1 MPQKTTQKNK
11 NILLSKNIAIFAP
24 MTNRSIMPAVQPL
37 KEIKFPAIV
46 KKTLNNTIPIFFI
59 QQGKVP
65 ITQISIVFYAGNT
78 ASTIKHLP
86 TATNAL
92 ITEGT
97 TQKTSQQIFEA
108 LDFYGA
114 YLQTYCANEIAD
126 VSLYASVKHLDNV
139 LPIFFE
145 VLTQPSYP
153 KHEIELWKQRHVE
166 QLKVSKQKTSYLASN
181 AFKQAVFPNH
191 PYGYVL
197 EEEDYF
203 RVEQKQLQDFHK
215 QAYIPENS
223 YIIVSGD
230 GYDTEHILNVLN
242 KYWGH
247 HTSELFKKPDISLYE
262 PQKGYIHVPKSD
274 AMQATLR
281 IGGRMPHHSHP
292 DYLKLK
298 VLITLYGGYFGSRL
312 MSNLREEKGYTY
324 GIYASLVGLKQE
336 SYISI
341 GTDVGIEVAE
351 DAVAQIQAEA
361 EKLQQ
366 ESVDVEELELVKNY
380 MLGQLTGDFETAFNT
395 ADYYKSL
402 IILGYDHQHLEKLVQ
417 TVKTCT
423 VEDIKKLAQLYLDPN
438 QWTVVKAGG

>member
-1 MPQKTTQKNK
+1 
-11 NILLSKNIAIFAP
+11 
-24 MTNRSIMPAVQPL
+24 MTDRSIMPAVQPL
-37 KEIKFPAIV
+37 KEIKFPILV
-46 KKTLNNTIPIFFI
+46 KKSLNNNVPVFFI

-65 ITQISIVFYAGNT
+65 ITQISVVFYAGNT
-78 ASTIKHLP
+78 ASTLKHLP
-86 TATNAL
+86 VATNAL

-97 TQKTSQQIFEA
+97 TQKNSQQIFEE

-126 VSLYASVKHLDNV
+126 VSLYASVKHLDKV
-139 LPIFFE
+139 LPVFFE

-153 KHEIELWKQRHVE
+153 KHEIELWKQRHIE
-166 QLKVSKQKTSYLASN
+166 QLKVNKQKTSYLASN
-181 AFKQAVFPNH
+181 AFKQAIFPNH

-197 EEEDYF
+197 EEEDYLK
-203 RVEQKQLQDFHK
+203 VEQKDLQEFHQK
-215 QAYIPENS
+215 AYIPENS

-230 GYDTEHILNVLN
+230 EYNCEHILDVINQ
-242 KYWGH
+242 YWGH
-247 HTSELFKKPDISLYE
+247 NTSSLFNKPNTSFSQPKKE
-262 PQKGYIHVPKSD
+262 YIHVPKPG

-281 IGGRMPHHSHP
+281 LGGLMPHHSHP

-298 VLITLYGGYFGSRL
+298 VLVTLYGGYFGSRL

-324 GIYASLVGLKQE
+324 GIYASLTGLKQA

-341 GTDVGIEVAE
+341 STDVGIEVAE
-351 DAVAQIQAEA
+351 DAITQIKAEA

-366 ESVDVEELELVKNY
+366 ESVEAEELEIVKNY

-402 IILGYDHQHLEKLVQ
+402 IILGHDHHYLEKSVQ
-417 TVKTCT
+417 AIKNCT
-423 VEDIKKLAQLYLDPN
+423 VEDIKQLAQLYLDPSE
-438 QWTVVKAGG
+438 WIVVKAGG

>member
-1 MPQKTTQKNK
+1 M
-11 NILLSKNIAIFAP
+11 SIFAS
-24 MTNRSIMPAVQPL
+24 MIDRSIMPAVQPL
-37 KEIKFPAIV
+37 KEIRFPVLIRTFL
-46 KKTLNNTIPIFFI
+46 KNNVPVFFV

-65 ITQISIVFYAGNT
+65 ITQISVVFNAGNS
-78 ASTIKHLP
+78 ASSVKYLP
-86 TATNAL
+86 TATNSL

-97 TQKTSQQIFEA
+97 TEKSSQQIFEE

-126 VSLYASVKHLDNV
+126 VSLYASVKHLDKV
-139 LPIFFE
+139 LPVFFE
-145 VLTQPSYP
+145 VIAKPSYP
-153 KHEIELWKQRHVE
+153 EHEIELWKQRHIE
-166 QLKVSKQKTSYLASN
+166 QLKVNKQKTSYLASN
-181 AFKQAVFPNH
+181 AFKQAMFPNH

-197 EEEDYF
+197 EEEDYS
-203 RVEQKQLQDFHK
+203 RVEQKNLQNFHK
-215 QAYIPENS
+215 NAYIPENS

-230 GYDTEHILNVLN
+230 GYSTDHILQVLN
-242 KYWGH
+242 EYWGH
-247 HTSELFKKPDISLYE
+247 TATNPFSKPDIVLPP
-262 PQKGYIHVPKSD
+262 PQKGYIHVSKPD

-281 IGGRMPHHSHP
+281 AGGRMPHHSHP
-292 DYLKLK
+292 DYHKLK
-298 VLITLYGGYFGSRL
+298 VLITLYGGFFGSRL

-324 GIYASLVGLKQE
+324 GVYASLVGLKQE

-351 DAVAQIQAEA
+351 DAIVQIQTEA

-366 ESVDVEELELVKNY
+366 ENVTQEELDIVKNY

-402 IILGYDHQHLEKLVQ
+402 IILGYDHHNLENLVQ
-417 TVKTCT
+417 AIKTCT
-423 VEDIKKLAQLYLDPN
+423 VDDIKQMAQLYLDPS

>member
-1 MPQKTTQKNK
+1 
-11 NILLSKNIAIFAP
+11 
-24 MTNRSIMPAVQPL
+24 MPAVQPL
-37 KEIKFPAIV
+37 KEIKFPALI
-46 KKTLNNTIPIFFI
+46 KKTLNNNVPVFFI

-65 ITQISIVFYAGNT
+65 VIQVSVVFYAGNT
-78 ASTIKHLP
+78 ASTLKHLP
-86 TATNAL
+86 VATNAL

-97 TQKTSQQIFEA
+97 AEKNSQQIFEE

-126 VSLYASVKHLDNV
+126 VSLYASVKHLDKV
-139 LPIFFE
+139 LPVFFE
-145 VLTQPSYP
+145 VITQASYP
-153 KHEIELWKQRHVE
+153 EHEIELWKQRHTE
-166 QLKVSKQKTSYLASN
+166 QLKVNKQKTSYLASN

-191 PYGYVL
+191 PYGYVM
-197 EEEDYF
+197 EEEDYLKA
-203 RVEQKQLQDFHK
+203 EQKELQEFHRK
-215 QAYIPENS
+215 AYIPENS

-230 GYDTEHILNVLN
+230 GYDADHIVSVLN
-242 KYWGH
+242 GYWGH
-247 HTSELFKKPDISLYE
+247 NTPRMFSKPDIALPA

-324 GIYASLVGLKQE
+324 GVYASLVGLKQE

-351 DAVAQIQAEA
+351 DAIAQIKAEA

-366 ESVDVEELELVKNY
+366 ENADAEELELVKNY

-417 TVKTCT
+417 AVKTCT
-423 VEDIKKLAQLYLDPN
+423 SDELKTLAQLYLDPDK
-438 QWTVVKAGG
+438 WVVVKAGG

>member
-1 MPQKTTQKNK
+1 M
-11 NILLSKNIAIFAP
+11 ID
-24 MTNRSIMPAVQPL
+24 RSIMPAVQPL
-37 KEIKFPAIV
+37 KEIKFPILRKEV
-46 KKTLNNTIPIFFI
+46 LNNNVPVFFV

-65 ITQISIVFYAGNT
+65 ITQISVVFYAGNT
-78 ASTIKHLP
+78 ASIVKHLP

-97 TQKTSQQIFEA
+97 TQKTNQQIFEE

-126 VSLYASVKHLDNV
+126 ISLYSSVKHLEKV
-139 LPIFFE
+139 LPVFFE
-145 VLTQPSYP
+145 VITQPSYP
-153 KHEIELWKQRHVE
+153 EHEIQLWQQRHIE

-191 PYGYVL
+191 PYGYVI
-197 EEEDYF
+197 EEQDYNA
-203 RVEQKQLQDFHK
+203 VQQKELQDFHK
-215 QAYIPENS
+215 QAYVPENS

-230 GYDTEHILNVLN
+230 EYEVKHILNLLN
-242 KYWGH
+242 QYWGH
-247 HTSELFKKPDISLYE
+247 STQKQFIKPNIPLTAS
-262 PQKGYIHVPKSD
+262 QKGYIHVPKPD

-281 IGGRMPHHSHP
+281 IGGRSIHHSHP

-298 VLITLYGGYFGSRL
+298 VLINLYGGFFGSRL
-312 MSNLREEKGYTY
+312 MSNLREDKGYTY

-336 SYISI
+336 SYLSI

-351 DAVAQIQAEA
+351 DAIAQIKAEA
-361 EKLQQ
+361 EKLQT
-366 ESVDVEELELVKNY
+366 EPIETEELEIVKNY

-402 IILGYDHQHLEKLVQ
+402 IILGYDHQHLENLVQ
-417 TVKTCT
+417 AVKTST
-423 VEDIKKLAQLYLDPN
+423 ADELKKLAQLYLNPEE
-438 QWTVVKAGG
+438 WAFVKAGG

>member
-1 MPQKTTQKNK
+1 
-11 NILLSKNIAIFAP
+11 
-24 MTNRSIMPAVQPL
+24 MPAVQPL
-37 KEIKFPAIV
+37 KEIKFPILV
-46 KKTLNNTIPIFFI
+46 KKNLNNNVPVFFI

-65 ITQISIVFYAGNT
+65 ITQISVVFYAGNT
-78 ASTIKHLP
+78 ASTLKHLP
-86 TATNAL
+86 VATNAL

-97 TQKTSQQIFEA
+97 TQKNSQQIFEE

-126 VSLYASVKHLDNV
+126 VSLYASVKHLDKV
-139 LPIFFE
+139 LPVFFE

-153 KHEIELWKQRHVE
+153 KHEIELWKQRHIE
-166 QLKVSKQKTSYLASN
+166 QLKVNKQKTSYLASN
-181 AFKQAVFPNH
+181 AFKQAMFPNH

-197 EEEDYF
+197 EEEDYLK
-203 RVEQKQLQDFHK
+203 VAQKDLQEFHQK
-215 QAYIPENS
+215 AYMPQNS

-230 GYDTEHILNVLN
+230 EYNSDHILNVLN
-242 KYWGH
+242 QYWGH
-247 HTSELFKKPDISLYE
+247 NTSSLFNKPNISFSQPKKE
-262 PQKGYIHVPKSD
+262 YIHVSKPD

-281 IGGRMPHHSHP
+281 LGGLMPHHSHP

-298 VLITLYGGYFGSRL
+298 VLVTLYGGYFGSRL

-324 GIYASLVGLKQE
+324 GVYASLVGLKQE

-351 DAVAQIQAEA
+351 DAITQIKAEA

-366 ESVDVEELELVKNY
+366 ESVEVEELEIVKNY

-402 IILGYDHQHLEKLVQ
+402 IILGHDHHYLEKSVQ
-417 TVKTCT
+417 AIKNCT
-423 VEDIKKLAQLYLDPN
+423 VEDIKQLAQLYLDPSE
-438 QWTVVKAGG
+438 WIVVKAGG